1 MGEDGIRQR
10 LSAILAADA
19 AGYSRL
25 MSLDERGT
33 VAALDLARGIFR
45 THIESRQGRVV
56 DTAGDSILALFDS
69 ATGAVAAALAIQ
81 DEIDTAAATV
91 PEDRRMRFRIG
102 LHLGDVMEKADGTIY
117 GDGVNIAARLQVQ
130 AVPGGITMSESIRA
144 AIKGNME
151 VRIEDLGARRF
162 KNIAE
167 PVHVFRLYARGQ
179 ETVSA
184 RGVLKRTVLGVRRR
198 GRGLLVP
205 AILVIAAAFGA
216 WFVLFT
222 ESTGGARSL
231 LASMTGAEARR
242 PGAERAVVAVMPFAN
257 QSGDPARDYFSDGM
271 TEDVIGAL
279 GRFPA
284 LLVISQNAVRGF
296 KGSASSPQSLSKEL
310 GARYIVQGSL
320 REAAG
325 KMRVAV
331 ELSDAQKGLVLWSE
345 RYDGEGGEL
354 FVIQDRIVRN
364 VAASLQAKLTELE
377 QQRVFMRPTESL
389 EAYDLVLRA
398 RSLLDRLDRGA
409 NREARALLDRARAL
423 APEYAEILTALG
435 EAEVQRALYG
445 WIEDPEE
452 AMQRAEGLAK
462 RALAT
467 PDARAHTRAYVLLG
481 RIHSNL
487 ANYAEATR
495 YADQAIAANPSD
507 SAAMYLRGVA
517 LLYDGR
523 IDESIIALERA
534 IRIDPG
540 PNIGSAQSLAL
551 AHVLSGRFQDA
562 LARMDLLV
570 VRFPGDVGMQAV
582 RVTALAGLGR
592 LDDARKAAAQLRR
605 LSPQFRVENFGERFA
620 NPELAEKLRDGLR
633 TAGL

>member
-151 VRIEDLGARRF
+151 VRMEDLGARRF

-284 LLVISQNAVRGF
+284 LLVLSQNAVRGF

-481 RIHSNL
+481 RIQSNL
-487 ANYAEATR
+487 ANYAEAMR

-507 SAAMYLRGVA
+507 STAIYLRGTA
-517 LLYDGR
+517 LLYGGR
-523 IDESIIALERA
+523 VDESIAELERA
-534 IRIDPG
+534 MRIDPG
-540 PNIGSAQSLAL
+540 LNAGNGQNLAL
-551 AHVLSGRFQDA
+551 AYIVSGRLQEA
-562 LARMDLLV
+562 LALSDLLV
-570 VRFPGDVGMQAV
+570 VRFPRDVAMQAI
-582 RVTALAGLGR
+582 RAAALAGLGR
-592 LDDARKAAAQLRR
+592 FDDARQAAAQVRR
-605 LSPQFRVENFGERFA
+605 LSPQFRVENFGQRFE
-620 NPELAEKLRDGLR
+620 NPELAEKLRAGLR